1 MSSSKRK
8 SSSSSASSSKLGDKR
23 DATRLQQGFV
33 EQSVS
38 RHTSVYDA
46 DDCPLSELPD
56 FLRTQ
61 QSFDISKKSST
72 RKSKYLFVLPGLAA
86 PVSGTGGGKLGRLE
100 HMDSEHPSIVVEFP
114 DGKELR
120 LRGTVMYPRSQL
132 FALKFGKNAA
142 VMEDVFETLVVFSEP
157 EVRKRRAVCTRGG
170 VQERR
175 EERRCVFVCVCL
187 CVRVCVWGGVHP
199 GGNAGGKEV
208 PHCSGGGCVCV
219 LGVCWVC
226 AGRRGQ
232 ALSGLPRLG
241 FMAGSHSND
250 LVVSANEWVG

>member
-8 SSSSSASSSKLGDKR
+8 SSSSSSSSSASSSKLLGDKR

-38 RHTSVYDA
+38 RHTRVYDA

-132 FALKFGKNAA
+132 FALNFGKNAA

-157 EVRKRRAVCTRGG
+157 EVRKRREVCWRRGG
-170 VQERR
+170 RR
-175 EERRCVFVCVCL
+175 
-187 CVRVCVWGGVHP
+187 
-199 GGNAGGKEV
+199 
-208 PHCSGGGCVCV
+208 GCVCV
-219 LGVCWVC
+219 CCVCVLCGGGGATQGQCQWQGSTTLLRRRMG
-226 AGRRGQ
+226 GRGAAWR
-232 ALSGLPRLG
+232 ARL
-241 FMAGSHSND
+241 
-250 LVVSANEWVG
+250 

>member
-33 EQSVS
+33 EQSVP

-175 EERRCVFVCVCL
+175 EERRGVFVCVCV
-187 CVRVCVWGGVHP
+187 CVCVWGGGTP
-199 GGNAGGKEV
+199 RGQCRWQG
-208 PHCSGGGCVCV
+208 STTLLRRRMCVCV
-219 LGVCWVC
+219 LGVCWASC
-226 AGRRGQ
+226 Q